1 MKSMLVAGKERCIRC
16 MHLLDEEG
24 HCAKCEFDA
33 SSYKQP
39 NMALP
44 LGTCL
49 NERYFLGKVLGE
61 GGFGITYVAWDIV
74 LMVPVAVKEYFPSGI
89 ATREKEGPQTGTLQI
104 YEGKSE
110 LEFEKGKE
118 DFLKEARSL
127 SRFMKLP
134 SIVSVRDFFQE
145 NRTAYIV
152 MEYVEGTR
160 VRNYIRKNGKMSGEQ
175 VLALMEPVIHSLCDI
190 HKTGLIHRDIS
201 IDNLMFDENGQLKLI
216 DFGAAR
222 NVELPENTITV
233 SIKRGFSP
241 EEQYRA
247 KGEQGPWTDL
257 YSLCGTMYFML
268 TGKVPDESVE
278 RVYADHLVPLR
289 QWEDVKLPMQAKCA
303 IDKGMAVLAKDRWQD
318 MEEFYNELYPDNKR
332 ISSYDE
338 VQLPKSFR
346 DTLTRSGV
354 AGLFSKT
361 AIQREFGENMG
372 QTEAKHKKG
381 KWMIAGLILVV
392 MTVGGILLY
401 QNHNSSA
408 DEEKSIPVNVAEK
421 TVETAVPTANAVS
434 TPEPTPEEMAFV
446 EIPKVMGKTAG
457 KAKKKL
463 QKLGVRVKIEKAY
476 NKKKKGTVVQQSIAA
491 GTQVKKESV
500 IILTVSRGG
509 KRAVQTAAPTKAPAV
524 TARPKTTKRPQKY
537 DASLDGY
544 LQ

>member
-1 MKSMLVAGKERCIRC
+1 
-16 MHLLDEEG
+16 MHLLDENG

-33 SSYKQP
+33 SSYQQP
-39 NMALP
+39 NMAPP

-89 ATREKEGPQTGTLQI
+89 VTREKEEPQTGTLQI
-104 YEGKSE
+104 YEGKSR

-145 NRTAYIV
+145 NHTAYIV

-160 VRNYIRKNGKMSGEQ
+160 VRNYIRANGKMPGEK
-175 VLALMEPVIHSLCDI
+175 VLALMEPVIQSLCDI

-257 YSLCGTMYFML
+257 YSLCGTMYFMM
-268 TGKVPDESVE
+268 TGKIPDESVE
-278 RVYADHLVPLR
+278 RVYADHLVTL
-289 QWEDVKLPMQAKCA
+289 QQKDDISLSLQQKKA
-303 IDKGMAVLAKDRWQD
+303 IDKGMAVLAKDRYRD
-318 MEEFYNELYPDNKR
+318 LEEFYNDLYEGSTFV
-332 ISSYDE
+332 SSCNDIHMPRS
-338 VQLPKSFR
+338 LR
-346 DTLTRSGV
+346 DTLTQSGV
-354 AGLFSKT
+354 SGLFSGT
-361 AIQREFGENMG
+361 AVRREFGGIIG
-372 QTEAKHKKG
+372 QHTKKRKKI
-381 KWMIAGLILVV
+381 KWIAGGAVLAALLAVLTIFYLTRGDSEGKE
-392 MTVGGILLY
+392 MTPAVAT
-401 QNHNSSA
+401 QVPDTAAPSVT
-408 DEEKSIPVNVAEK
+408 EKAAP
-421 TVETAVPTANAVS
+421 TAVPVENTFA
-434 TPEPTPEEMAFV
+434 
-446 EIPKVMGKTAG
+446 EIPNLIGETSA
-457 KAKKKL
+457 KARKKL
-463 QKLGVRVKIEKAY
+463 QKMEIKVKI
-476 NKKKKGTVVQQSIAA
+476 KKIYSHGKKGTVVKQSIAA
-491 GTQVKKESV
+491 GTQVKKQSLLTLSV
-500 IILTVSRGG
+500 SKGE
-509 KRAVQTAAPTKAPAV
+509 KPPKAVQTAAPAKAPVAV
-524 TARPKTTKRPQKY
+524 TARPKATKKPQKY

>member
-1 MKSMLVAGKERCIRC
+1 MLVAGKERCIRC
-16 MHLLDEEG
+16 MHLLDENG

-33 SSYKQP
+33 SSYQQP

-89 ATREKEGPQTGTLQI
+89 VTREKEGPQTGTLQI
-104 YEGKSE
+104 YEGKSQ

-145 NRTAYIV
+145 NHTAYIV

-160 VRNYIRKNGKMSGEQ
+160 VRNYIRANGKMPGEK

-257 YSLCGTMYFML
+257 YSLCGTMYFMM
-268 TGKVPDESVE
+268 TGKIPDESVE
-278 RVYADHLVPLR
+278 RVYADHLVTL
-289 QWEDVKLPMQAKCA
+289 QQKDDISLSLQQKKA
-303 IDKGMAVLAKDRWQD
+303 IDKGMAVLAKDRYRD
-318 MEEFYNELYPDNKR
+318 LEEFYNDLYEGSTFV
-332 ISSYDE
+332 SSRNDIHM
-338 VQLPKSFR
+338 PRSFR
-346 DTLTRSGV
+346 DTLTQPGV
-354 AGLFSKT
+354 SGLFSRT
-361 AIQREFGENMG
+361 AVRREFGGIVG
-372 QTEAKHKKG
+372 QHTKKRKKI
-381 KWMIAGLILVV
+381 KWIAGGAVLAALLAVLTIFYQTRGDLEGKE
-392 MTVGGILLY
+392 MTPAVAT
-401 QNHNSSA
+401 QVPDTVAPSVT
-408 DEEKSIPVNVAEK
+408 EKAAP
-421 TVETAVPTANAVS
+421 TAVPVENAF
-434 TPEPTPEEMAFV
+434 A
-446 EIPKVMGKTAG
+446 EIPNVIGETSA
-457 KAKKKL
+457 KARKKL
-463 QKLGVRVKIEKAY
+463 QKMEIKVKI
-476 NKKKKGTVVQQSIAA
+476 KKTYSHGKKGTVVKQSIAA
-491 GTQVKKESV
+491 GTQVKKQSLLTLSV
-500 IILTVSRGG
+500 SKGE
-509 KRAVQTAAPTKAPAV
+509 KPPKAVQTAAPAKAPVAV
-524 TARPKTTKRPQKY
+524 TARPKATKKPQKY

>member
-1 MKSMLVAGKERCIRC
+1 
-16 MHLLDEEG
+16 
-24 HCAKCEFDA
+24 
-33 SSYKQP
+33 
-39 NMALP
+39 
-44 LGTCL
+44 
-49 NERYFLGKVLGE
+49 
-61 GGFGITYVAWDIV
+61 
-74 LMVPVAVKEYFPSGI
+74 
-89 ATREKEGPQTGTLQI
+89 
-104 YEGKSE
+104 
-110 LEFEKGKE
+110 
-118 DFLKEARSL
+118 
-127 SRFMKLP
+127 
-134 SIVSVRDFFQE
+134 
-145 NRTAYIV
+145 
-152 MEYVEGTR
+152 
-160 VRNYIRKNGKMSGEQ
+160 
-175 VLALMEPVIHSLCDI
+175 MEPVIHSLCDI

-268 TGKVPDESVE
+268 TGKIPDESVE

-303 IDKGMAVLAKDRWQD
+303 IDKGMAVLAKDRWQN

-346 DTLTRSGV
+346 DTLTQSGV

-372 QTEAKHKKG
+372 QTGAKHKKR

-392 MTVGGILLY
+392 MAAGGILLY

-408 DEEKSIPVNVAEK
+408 DEEKSIAVNVAEK
-421 TVETAVPTANAVS
+421 TVATAVPTANVVS
-434 TPEPTPEEMAFV
+434 TPEPTQEEDSFV
-446 EIPKVMGKTAG
+446 EIPKVTGKTSA
-457 KAKKKL
+457 KAKEKL
-463 QKLGVRVKIEKAY
+463 QKLGVQVKIEKEY

-491 GTQVKKESV
+491 GIQVKKESV

-509 KRAVQTAAPTKAPAV
+509 KKAVQTAAPTKAPAV

>member
-1 MKSMLVAGKERCIRC
+1 MLVAGKERCIRC
-16 MHLLDEEG
+16 MHLLDEKG

-89 ATREKEGPQTGTLQI
+89 VTREKEGPQTGTLQI

-201 IDNLMFDENGQLKLI
+201 IDNLMFDDNGQLKLI

-268 TGKVPDESVE
+268 TGKIPDESVE
-278 RVYADHLVPLR
+278 RVYADHLVPLQQR
-289 QWEDVKLPMQAKCA
+289 EDVALPRQAKCA
-303 IDKGMAVLAKDRWQD
+303 IDKGMAVLAKDRYQD

-332 ISSYDE
+332 ISSYNE

-346 DTLTRSGV
+346 DTLTQSGV
-354 AGLFSKT
+354 SRLFSKT

-372 QTEAKHKKG
+372 QTGVKRKKR
-381 KWMIAGLILVV
+381 KWMIVAVILVAV
-392 MTVGGILLY
+392 AVSGIFLY
-401 QNHNSSA
+401 ENHNSSA
-408 DEEKSIPVNVAEK
+408 DKEKTIPVNVAEK
-421 TVETAVPTANAVS
+421 TVATAVPTADVTSIPAA
-434 TPEPTPEEMAFV
+434 TPVEAAFV
-446 EIPKVMGKTAG
+446 EIPKVIGKTSV
-457 KAKKKL
+457 KAKEKL
-463 QKLGVRVKIEKAY
+463 QKMGIQVKIEKVY

-500 IILTVSRGG
+500 LILTVSRGE
-509 KRAVQTAAPTKAPAV
+509 KKVVQTVAPTKAPVV

>member
-1 MKSMLVAGKERCIRC
+1 MLVAGKERCIRC

-268 TGKVPDESVE
+268 TGKIPDESVE

-318 MEEFYNELYPDNKR
+318 MLGDSLMVAPVFTKEGDVTYYLPEGKWTHLLSNEKREGGHWLRENYDFFSLPLFARENSIVAIGANNQQPDYDYGKDLTLHVFELSDKASAKVCDSKGNDMLSVSAVNENGVITFKFDGKAENLSVLLRNVENVKNVSGAEVEQNEL
-332 ISSYDE
+332 
-338 VQLPKSFR
+338 
-346 DTLTRSGV
+346 
-354 AGLFSKT
+354 
-361 AIQREFGENMG
+361 
-372 QTEAKHKKG
+372 
-381 KWMIAGLILVV
+381 
-392 MTVGGILLY
+392 
-401 QNHNSSA
+401 
-408 DEEKSIPVNVAEK
+408 
-421 TVETAVPTANAVS
+421 
-434 TPEPTPEEMAFV
+434 
-446 EIPKVMGKTAG
+446 
-457 KAKKKL
+457 
-463 QKLGVRVKIEKAY
+463 
-476 NKKKKGTVVQQSIAA
+476 GTVLKVNADLSD
-491 GTQVKKESV
+491 VV
-500 IILTVSRGG
+500 
-509 KRAVQTAAPTKAPAV
+509 V
-524 TARPKTTKRPQKY
+524 T
-537 DASLDGY
+537 L
-544 LQ
+544 

>member
-1 MKSMLVAGKERCIRC
+1 MLVAGKERCIRC

-89 ATREKEGPQTGTLQI
+89 VTREKEGSQTGTLQI

-110 LEFEKGKE
+110 LEFKKGKE

-201 IDNLMFDENGQLKLI
+201 IDNLMFDDNGQLKLI

-268 TGKVPDESVE
+268 TGKIPDESVE
-278 RVYADHLVPLR
+278 RVYADHLVPLKQR
-289 QWEDVKLPMQAKCA
+289 EDVALLMQAKCA
-303 IDKGMAVLAKDRWQD
+303 IDKGMAVLAKDRYQD

-332 ISSYDE
+332 ISSYNA

-346 DTLTRSGV
+346 DTLTQSGISR
-354 AGLFSKT
+354 LFSKT
-361 AIQREFGENMG
+361 AIQREFGEKMG
-372 QTEAKHKKG
+372 QAGAKRKKR
-381 KWMIAGLILVV
+381 KWWIAGVIFVA
-392 MTVGGILLY
+392 MAAGGIFLY
-401 QNHNSSA
+401 QNRNSSA
-408 DEEKSIPVNVAEK
+408 EEEKGSTVNVAEQAVA
-421 TVETAVPTANAVS
+421 TVTPTADVAS
-434 TPEPTPEEMAFV
+434 TPAPTPAEAAFV
-446 EIPKVMGKTAG
+446 EIPKVIGKTSA
-457 KAKKKL
+457 KAKEKL
-463 QKLGVRVKIEKAY
+463 QKLGVQVKIEKEY

-500 IILTVSRGG
+500 LILTVSRGE
-509 KRAVQTAAPTKAPAV
+509 KKAVQTAAPTKAPVV
-524 TARPKTTKRPQKY
+524 TARPKTTKRPKKY

>member
-1 MKSMLVAGKERCIRC
+1 MLVAGKERCIRC
-16 MHLLDEEG
+16 MHLLDENG

-33 SSYKQP
+33 SSYQQP

-89 ATREKEGPQTGTLQI
+89 VTREKEGPQTGTLQI
-104 YEGKSE
+104 YEGKSQ

-145 NRTAYIV
+145 NHTAYIV

-160 VRNYIRKNGKMSGEQ
+160 VRNYIRANGKIPGEK

-201 IDNLMFDENGQLKLI
+201 IDNLMFDENGKLKLI

-257 YSLCGTMYFML
+257 YSLCGTMYFMM
-268 TGKVPDESVE
+268 TGKIPDESVE
-278 RVYADHLVPLR
+278 RVYADHLVTL
-289 QWEDVKLPMQAKCA
+289 QQKDDISLSLQQKKA
-303 IDKGMAVLAKDRWQD
+303 IDKGMAVLAKDRYRD
-318 MEEFYNELYPDNKR
+318 LEEFYNDLYEGSTFV
-332 ISSYDE
+332 SSRNDIHM
-338 VQLPKSFR
+338 PRSFR
-346 DTLTRSGV
+346 DTLTQPGV
-354 AGLFSKT
+354 SGLFSRT
-361 AIQREFGENMG
+361 AVRREFGGIVG
-372 QTEAKHKKG
+372 QHTKKRKKI
-381 KWMIAGLILVV
+381 KWIAGGAVLAALLAVLTIFYQTRGDLEGKE
-392 MTVGGILLY
+392 MTPAVAT
-401 QNHNSSA
+401 QVPDTAAPSVT
-408 DEEKSIPVNVAEK
+408 EKAAP
-421 TVETAVPTANAVS
+421 TAVPVENAF
-434 TPEPTPEEMAFV
+434 A
-446 EIPKVMGKTAG
+446 EIPNLIGERSA
-457 KAKKKL
+457 KARKKL
-463 QKLGVRVKIEKAY
+463 QKMEIKVKI
-476 NKKKKGTVVQQSIAA
+476 KKIYSHGKKGTVVKQSIAA
-491 GTQVKKESV
+491 GTQVKKQSLLTLSV
-500 IILTVSRGG
+500 SKGE
-509 KRAVQTAAPTKAPAV
+509 KPPKAVQTAAPAKAPVAV
-524 TARPKTTKRPQKY
+524 TARPKATKKPQKY

>member
-1 MKSMLVAGKERCIRC
+1 MLVAGKERCVRC
-16 MHLLDEEG
+16 MHLLDEKG
-24 HCAKCEFDA
+24 KCKKCEFDA
-33 SSYKQP
+33 SSYQQP

-89 ATREKEGPQTGTLQI
+89 VTREKEGPQTGTLQI

-145 NRTAYIV
+145 NHTAYIV

-160 VRNYIRKNGKMSGEQ
+160 VRNYIRANGKMQGDE

-201 IDNLMFDENGQLKLI
+201 IDNLMFDDNGQLKLI

-241 EEQYRA
+241 EEQYRV

-268 TGKVPDESVE
+268 TGKIPEESVE
-278 RVYADHLVPLR
+278 RVYADHLVTL
-289 QWEDVKLPMQAKCA
+289 QQMEDVSLPLPQKKA
-303 IDKGMAVLAKDRWQD
+303 IDKGMAVFAKDRYHD
-318 MEEFYNELYPDNKR
+318 LEEFYNELYPDKNR
-332 ISSYDE
+332 VSSYNDIH
-338 VQLPKSFR
+338 LPKSFR
-346 DTLTRSGV
+346 DTLTQTGNS
-354 AGLFSKT
+354 GLFSRT
-361 AIQREFGENMG
+361 AVRREFGEIAG
-372 QTEAKHKKG
+372 KKG
-381 KWMIAGLILVV
+381 RKRRKVKWIVVTSILIAAIAGILWIQYSGKMEKDAPV
-392 MTVGGILLY
+392 
-401 QNHNSSA
+401 SSENEPA
-408 DEEKSIPVNVAEK
+408 ATMPAE
-421 TVETAVPTANAVS
+421 ASPVPTVTDLPVTA
-434 TPEPTPEEMAFV
+434 EPYV
-446 EIPKVMGKTAG
+446 EIPSVIGKTSA
-457 KAKKKL
+457 KAKEKL
-463 QKLGVRVKIEKAY
+463 QKMGIRIKVEKTDSR
-476 NKKKKGTVVQQSIAA
+476 KKKGTVLQQSIAA
-491 GTQVKKESV
+491 GTQVKKESL
-500 IILTVSRGG
+500 ITLTVSRGE
-509 KRAVQTAAPTKAPAV
+509 KKAVQTSAPTQVPVAAS
-524 TARPKTTKRPQKY
+524 RPKATKKPQKY